1 VGSVFLSPL
10 AIAGE
15 TLSAE
20 EIKKLIV
27 GNTVYA
33 ERLNDG
39 LKFAICFGANGE
51 CVRHLGDRLVGCNYQ
66 ITDDNQHC
74 LILEGGA
81 KLCTR
86 IQSNGDGTYS
96 RIKYDG
102 TPYIKW
108 YKVTTGCAF

>member
-1 VGSVFLSPL
+1 
-10 AIAGE
+10 
-15 TLSAE
+15 
-20 EIKKLIV
+20 
-27 GNTVYA
+27 
-33 ERLNDG
+33 LNDG